1 MTSPASPPPRRKFN
15 HALVFLAFF
24 IPAIAMQFWV
34 INRLA
39 CWAPDN
45 DQWHI
50 DILQIGVPMA
60 HHQFDWR
67 VIFDPWQE
75 HHIVLQKLMDAAYFA
90 VLRRFDQVLECR
102 VQAVVFCAAGAAMLT
117 LLLSRL
123 KWPRTSGVF
132 LGLAFVLP
140 FGYTNFIYGDSFQH
154 LLNLLFLFTAC
165 WQFANGRFI
174 RGALITALAMTNY
187 ASGFLPAVAFG
198 ALTFADAAQKRLDQK
213 RAMLILALAVCL
225 GGIGFM
231 LRSSAPQQ
239 EWHKAHD
246 AGQAFVT
253 VMRYL
258 SWPSYFAP
266 WTVALNLAPATAL
279 AIQRLRGR
287 TRVSSEEN
295 LAILLFL
302 CALADSLVIG
312 IFRANNNNIFI
323 PRFQVSFIPLLVA
336 NVIAFNELWQPDP
349 AKPDPKRPRRSTIL
363 AALAG
368 AWSWAAVGG
377 LISIT
382 TYAVVV
388 SMSYSA
394 LNSRNTVAGTLWNY
408 ANRQSPTIMS
418 PPQGARIA
426 LSLDEQH
433 VMTELPDLLND
444 VEITNVMPELR
455 Q

>member
-1 MTSPASPPPRRKFN
+1 MTAPASPPRKFN

-24 IPAIAMQFWV
+24 IPAIAMQFW
-34 INRLA
+34 IIGRLA

-60 HHQFDWR
+60 HHQFDWH
-67 VIFDPWQE
+67 VIFESWQE
-75 HHIVLQKLMDAAYFA
+75 HHIVLQKLVDVAYYA
-90 VLRRFDQVLECR
+90 VLHRFDQVLECR
-102 VQAVVFCAAGAAMLT
+102 VQAVAFCAAGAAMLT

-123 KWPRTSGVF
+123 KWPRISAMF

-154 LLNLLFLFTAC
+154 LLNLLFLFASC
-165 WQFANGRFI
+165 WQFARGHVI

-187 ASGFLPAVAFG
+187 ASGFMPAVAFG
-198 ALTFADAAQKRLDQK
+198 ALAFADGLQKRLDHK
-213 RAMLILALAVCL
+213 RAASILTLAVVL
-225 GGIGFM
+225 GEIGFL
-231 LRSSAPQQ
+231 LRQHAPQQ
-239 EWHKAHD
+239 EWHQAHD
-246 AGQAFVT
+246 AGQAFAT

-266 WTVALNLAPATAL
+266 WTVVLNVAPVTAL
-279 AIQRLRGR
+279 LVQRLRGR
-287 TRVSSEEN
+287 TRVSPEEG

-302 CALADSLVIG
+302 CSLADSLVIG

-336 NVIAFNELWQPDP
+336 NVIAFNELWKP
-349 AKPDPKRPRRSTIL
+349 APARPDPKHPRQDTIL
-363 AALAG
+363 AALAA
-368 AWSWAAVGG
+368 AWSWAAVNGM
-377 LISIT
+377 ISIT
-382 TYAVVV
+382 TYAVIV

-394 LNSRNTVAGTLWNY
+394 LNSRNTAAGTLWNY
-408 ANRQSPTIMS
+408 ANRESPAIMS
-418 PPQGARIA
+418 PPQGGRIA

-433 VMTELPDLLND
+433 VMPELPDLLND
-444 VEITNVMPELR
+444 PQITNVIPELR